1 VLSWRLSNSIDGVF
15 CIDALEHAIHYCG
28 EPKIYNADKSDQKT
42 SKAFIVV
49 IKDND
54 TDISMDGKGV

>member
-28 EPKIYNADKSDQKT
+28 EPKIYNADKRDQ
-42 SKAFIVV
+42 
-49 IKDND
+49 
-54 TDISMDGKGV
+54 